1 MIILKKKINFLKKLK
16 IQIKMTKR
24 DKQTYTE
31 KRSDFKVELP
41 KYGKLKKIT
50 ILKFSNRKIM
60 KDKMGHLLMD
70 NQELQIN

>member
-1 MIILKKKINFLKKLK
+1 MIILKKKISFLKKRK

-24 DKQTYTE
+24 DKQMYTE
-31 KRSDFKVELP
+31 KRSDFQEELP
-41 KYGKLKKIT
+41 KYGKLKRII

-70 NQELQIN
+70 NQELRIN